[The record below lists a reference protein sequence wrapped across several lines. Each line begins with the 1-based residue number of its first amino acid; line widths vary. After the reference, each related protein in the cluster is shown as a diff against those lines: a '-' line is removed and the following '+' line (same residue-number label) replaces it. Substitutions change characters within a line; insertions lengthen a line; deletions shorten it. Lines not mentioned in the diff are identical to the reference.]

1 MADRYESSRAAWL
14 LEHEASWHMSD
25 RRMADG
31 LRRRAAR
38 KARGAA
44 GSTETLHHQARIKP
58 IISRFLSRSDEGG
71 EAIWRMLAVL
81 VMVPALA
88 LAIGPAVALSL
99 AAYAGYSTAM
109 LAAGRRPL
117 GWPWLILAVVLAAI
131 SALLVPYGSLLRVE
145 VIPYFNVHVAT
156 EQIGTAYLWV
166 QGVLACV
173 LTAWNVRRH
182 GWPGATVGGTA
193 SRLPAEATTMSATAG
208 DYLPEPP
215 EDVAL
220 PVPPEVEEM
229 SEEEIEALAGLL
241 DDEDDSAQ
249 VEEVEP
255 VLVEPDSPEKAL
267 LIEQG
272 INEKNWKLGEAM
284 AYVDE
289 REEQSNV

>member
-1 MADRYESSRAAWL
+1 
-14 LEHEASWHMSD
+14 
-25 RRMADG
+25 
-31 LRRRAAR
+31 
-38 KARGAA
+38 
-44 GSTETLHHQARIKP
+44 
-58 IISRFLSRSDEGG
+58 
-71 EAIWRMLAVL
+71 
-81 VMVPALA
+81 
-88 LAIGPAVALSL
+88 
-99 AAYAGYSTAM
+99 
-109 LAAGRRPL
+109 
-117 GWPWLILAVVLAAI
+117 
-131 SALLVPYGSLLRVE
+131 
-145 VIPYFNVHVAT
+145 
-156 EQIGTAYLWV
+156 
-166 QGVLACV
+166 
-173 LTAWNVRRH
+173 
-182 GWPGATVGGTA
+182 
-193 SRLPAEATTMSATAG
+193 MSATAG

>member
-1 MADRYESSRAAWL
+1 MTDRHESERAAWL

-58 IISRFLSRSDEGG
+58 ILSRFLSRSDEGG

-81 VMVPALA
+81 VMVPVLVLA
-88 LAIGPAVALSL
+88 VGPAVALSL

-109 LAAGRRPL
+109 LAVGRRPL

-156 EQIGTAYLWV
+156 EQIGAAYLWV
-166 QGVLACV
+166 QCVLACV

-193 SRLPAEATTMSATAG
+193 SQLPAEASTTSAPAG
-208 DYLPEPP
+208 DYVPELPEGL
-215 EDVAL
+215 EL
-220 PVPPEVEEM
+220 PVLPEVEEM
-229 SEEEIEALAGLL
+229 SAEEHKALEGLL
-241 DDEDDSAQ
+241 DDEDDSVLA
-249 VEEVEP
+249 EEVEP

-272 INEKNWKLGEAM
+272 INEKNWKIDEAM
-284 AYVDE
+284 VYVDE
-289 REEQSNV
+289 QKEQDYV